1 MSSLLRNNAGITYTS
16 VRDLE
21 RMGCPLQPSFL
32 YRRLTTSEGRIVM
45 VAVLKL
51 PELCR
56 SARALA
62 WGSSEPSSDKQKHLN
77 SARQHDRAHRY
88 QRKFSY
94 NPPKTSPT
102 DILYANRPL
111 RFQAIQRLSVD
122 GSSVFLIVPQ
132 SHKNGNQRAFRRRY
146 LYRRR
151 LASTSSV

>member
-1 MSSLLRNNAGITYTS
+1 MKQVYLVLRRCLWFFFSTMSSLLRNNAGITYTS

-88 QRKFSY
+88 QRKISY

-111 RFQAIQRLSVD
+111 RFLNRN
-122 GSSVFLIVPQ
+122 
-132 SHKNGNQRAFRRRY
+132 SHGKLRF
-146 LYRRR
+146 
-151 LASTSSV
+151 